1 MHILHVTPYYA
12 PAYAFGGVTRSVEGM
27 ATALAQRGHQVT
39 VLTTDAHT
47 ANSRITPPRDNLNG
61 VNVLRARNT
70 SVWLRGHMNLSTPL
84 TIRRLAQSVVP
95 DVDVVHCHE
104 FRTVENLLVTPI
116 AAAHNKPLALS
127 PHGTLPHGTGRSLVK
142 QVWDRL
148 LSPQVAR
155 RFDAVIAL
163 AQPEQDDAQALWQTF
178 DAASVHQIIPNGVDM
193 SQFEHLPDA
202 QPFKARY
209 DLRDSH
215 VILFMGRLH
224 PRKGVDVLARA
235 FTQMTRPDVRLLIVG
250 PDEGLMD
257 DLQTLAQQDAR
268 IVLTGFLEGEDR
280 LAAFAASDIFTLPAV
295 GEGLPMAVL
304 EAMATGL
311 PVIISPGCNLPEVTT
326 HGAGVEVVVNE
337 QKLQQAIEGLVADD
351 DLRTRMATTARDL
364 VREHFTWEAVAAQL
378 DDGYTALMN
387 T

>member
-1 MHILHVTPYYA
+1 SI
-12 PAYAFGGVTRSVEGM
+12 
-27 ATALAQRGHQVT
+27 
-39 VLTTDAHT
+39 
-47 ANSRITPPRDNLNG
+47 
-61 VNVLRARNT
+61 
-70 SVWLRGHMNLSTPL
+70 
-84 TIRRLAQSVVP
+84 
-95 DVDVVHCHE
+95 
-104 FRTVENLLVTPI
+104 
-116 AAAHNKPLALS
+116 
-127 PHGTLPHGTGRSLVK
+127 
-142 QVWDRL
+142 
-148 LSPQVAR
+148 
-155 RFDAVIAL
+155 
-163 AQPEQDDAQALWQTF
+163 
-178 DAASVHQIIPNGVDM
+178 
-193 SQFEHLPDA
+193 
-202 QPFKARY
+202 
-209 DLRDSH
+209 
-215 VILFMGRLH
+215 
-224 PRKGVDVLARA
+224 A